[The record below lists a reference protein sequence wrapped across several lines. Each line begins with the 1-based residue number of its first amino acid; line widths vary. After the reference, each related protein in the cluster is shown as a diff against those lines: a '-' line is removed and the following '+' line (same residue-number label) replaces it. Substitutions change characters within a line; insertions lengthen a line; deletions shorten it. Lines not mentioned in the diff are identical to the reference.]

1 MPNPIAYLALLAW
14 PLIAAALFNK
24 HKSQNLE
31 RVIIW
36 LVIWSFLYLPQRTWF
51 DLPVI
56 PLLDKV
62 TIPNLVLVA
71 LLLTLRDG
79 KLKLMPET
87 GLGKVLIVGMIFSPF
102 VTALLNGDPVLFGSV
117 ALPGASFYDAFTDL
131 LKALVFIIPFV
142 VGRCYLGSARA
153 HREFLHALV
162 IAGLVYTIPVLFEN
176 RFSPQLHT
184 WIYGFFQH
192 SFAQHVRGGYFR
204 PIVFMVHGIWVA
216 FFIMTAMAAALI
228 LWRRTSPERIVH
240 RSRKFYILGG
250 LWLAVGLWLCHSAGA
265 RVFGILLI
273 PMILFLGV
281 RAQIWVAAAM
291 VTVAITY
298 PALRGA
304 DLIPTQ
310 WLLDKAASFSE
321 QRSKSLGDRFRNED
335 LLLDRANERPLIGW
349 GGWGRGAIWDPETAE
364 RTSVAD
370 GFWVVIISTRGW
382 IGYLVYFGIL
392 CVPILMVL
400 RHMIRA
406 GPAAI
411 DPIVA
416 GLCLI
421 HGINMIELLPNATL
435 PPWSWL
441 VAGALMGYAE
451 NTRRQLKVNETEHTR
466 PALRAPRRRTVL

>member
-1 MPNPIAYLALLAW
+1 MPNAIAYLALLAW
-14 PLIAAALFNK
+14 PIIATALFNK
-24 HKSQNLE
+24 HKSLNLE

-36 LVIWSFLYLPQRTWF
+36 LVVWSFLFLPQRTGF

-56 PLLDKV
+56 PVLDKV
-62 TIPNLVLVA
+62 TIPNLVLIL
-71 LLLTLRDG
+71 LLLTLRDR

-102 VTALLNGDPVLFGSV
+102 VTALLNGDPVRFGTVS
-117 ALPGASFYDAFTDL
+117 LPGASFYDAFTDL

-153 HREFLHALV
+153 HREFLHVLV
-162 IAGLVYTIPVLFEN
+162 IAGLVYTIPVLIEN
-176 RFSPQLHT
+176 RLSPQLHT

-216 FFIMTAMAAALI
+216 FFIMTAMAAAVI
-228 LWRRTSPERIVH
+228 LWRRTAQDRVIH
-240 RSRKFYILGG
+240 RTPRFYLFGA
-250 LWLAVGLWLCHSAGA
+250 LWLAVALWLCHSAGA
-265 RVFGILLI
+265 RIFGILLV
-273 PMILFLGV
+273 PMILFLSV
-281 RAQIWVAAAM
+281 RMQIWAAALM
-291 VTVAITY
+291 VSVAITY

-310 WLLDKAASFSE
+310 WLLDQAASISE
-321 QRSKSLGDRFRNED
+321 KRSKSLGDRFRNED

-349 GGWGRGAIWDPETAE
+349 GGWGRGAIWDPEQGV

-392 CVPILMVL
+392 CIPVLMVL

-406 GPAAI
+406 GPQAV
-411 DPIVA
+411 DPVVA
-416 GLCLI
+416 GLCLL
-421 HGINMIELLPNATL
+421 HGINMLELLPNATL

-451 NTRRQLKVNETEHTR
+451 NTRRRSKVDDPGETRIEIPT
-466 PALRAPRRRTVL
+466 PRQRTVL

>member
-1 MPNPIAYLALLAW
+1 MPNAIAYLALVAW
-14 PLIAAALFNK
+14 PIIAIYLFNR

-36 LVIWSFLYLPQRTWF
+36 LVVWSFLYLPQRTAI

-56 PLLDKV
+56 PPLDKV
-62 TIPNLVLVA
+62 VIPNLVLIA
-71 LLLTLRDG
+71 LLFLLKDG

-87 GLGKVLIVGMIFSPF
+87 GLGKFLILGMIFSPF
-102 VTALLNGDPVLFGSV
+102 VTALLNSDAFWI
-117 ALPGASFYDAFTDL
+117 GAKFLQGISLYDAFTDL
-131 LKALVFIIPFV
+131 IRALVFIIPFV
-142 VGRCYLGSARA
+142 IGRCYLGSALA

-162 IAGLVYTIPVLFEN
+162 IAGLVYTIPILFEN

-184 WIYGFFQH
+184 WVYGFFQH
-192 SFAQHVRGGYFR
+192 SFAQHVRGGFFR
-204 PIVFMVHGIWVA
+204 PIVFMVHGLWVA
-216 FFIMTAMAAALI
+216 FFIMTALAAAAI
-228 LWRRTSPERIVH
+228 LWRRTTSDRIIH
-240 RSRKFYILGG
+240 RGPRFYFFGM
-250 LWLAVGLWLCHSAGA
+250 LWLAVALMLCHSAGA
-265 RVFGILLI
+265 IIFGILLI
-273 PMILFLGV
+273 PMILFLTP
-281 RAQIWVAAAM
+281 RLQIWIASAM
-291 VTVAITY
+291 VVVAITY

-304 DLIPTQ
+304 DVIPTQ
-310 WLLDKAASFSE
+310 WLLEKAGSISD
-321 QRSKSLGDRFRNED
+321 QRAKSLGDRFRNED
-335 LLLDRANERPLIGW
+335 LLLARANERPLIGW

-392 CVPILMVL
+392 CVPVLMVL

-411 DPIVA
+411 DPVVA
-416 GLCLI
+416 GLCLM
-421 HGINMIELLPNATL
+421 HGVNMLELLPNATL

-451 NTRRQLKVNETEHTR
+451 NARRQAKIEQPENIRQELTKR
-466 PALRAPRRRTVL
+466 PRTVL